1 MDFAKFSIG
10 TDIEEIKRFE
20 NKTLENDKNFLIRV
34 FTQNELEYCFSKSLP
49 QFSLCARYCA
59 KEAVVK
65 ALSNY
70 NIKDVYYSD
79 IEIFN
84 QKDGSPY
91 AVIKKYPQIQIKISL
106 SHAKTYA
113 SAVVITYYEEN

>member
-1 MDFAKFSIG
+1 MNFDKFSIG

-20 NKTLENDKNFLIRV
+20 NKTRENDASFLERIY
-34 FTQNELEYCFSKSLP
+34 TQNELDYCFSKSLP

-65 ALSNY
+65 ALTLY
-70 NIKDVYYSD
+70 GIKDVFYSD
-79 IEIFN
+79 IEVFN
-84 QKDGSPY
+84 REDGLPFIK
-91 AVIKKYPQIQIKISL
+91 IKKYPQIQVKVSL

-113 SAVVITYYEEN
+113 CANVITYYDQK

>member
-1 MDFAKFSIG
+1 MDFANFSIG

-20 NKTLENDKNFLIRV
+20 NKTIENDKNFLERV
-34 FTQNELEYCFSKSLP
+34 FTKNELDYCFSKSLP

-70 NIKDVYYSD
+70 NINDVYYSD
-79 IEIFN
+79 IEISN
-84 QKDGSPY
+84 KEDGSPN
-91 AVIKKYPQIQIKISL
+91 AFVKKYPQMQIKISL

-113 SAVVITYYEEN
+113 SAVAITYYEEK

>member
-1 MDFAKFSIG
+1 MDFTNFSVG
-10 TDIEEIKRFE
+10 TDIEQITRFE
-20 NKTLENDKNFLIRV
+20 NKTIENDKNFLERI
-34 FTQNELEYCFSKSLP
+34 FTPKELEYCFSKSLP

-65 ALSNY
+65 ALSSY

-84 QKDGSPY
+84 KKDGSPY
-91 AVIKKYPQIQIKISL
+91 AIIKKYPQIQIKISL

-113 SAVVITYYEEN
+113 SAVAVTYYEEK

>member
-1 MDFAKFSIG
+1 MNFDKFSIG

-20 NKTLENDKNFLIRV
+20 GKTLENDKSFLERIY
-34 FTQNELEYCFSKSLP
+34 TQNELNYCFSKSLP

-65 ALSNY
+65 ALTLYGIN
-70 NIKDVYYSD
+70 DVYYSD
-79 IEIFN
+79 IEIMN
-84 QKDGSPY
+84 KENGLPY
-91 AVIKKYPQIQIKISL
+91 IKIEKYPQIQVKVSL

-113 SAVVITYYEEN
+113 CANVITYYDQK